1 MGYISASEYV
11 YDRRCGVFEFP
22 HLIGRNTI
30 AALKS
35 RGFESYIHSVSN
47 RVKGIPRKQSL
58 AAQFVQ
64 FVQFARVVQLRQFV
78 QFAQFVPFVRLSLIS
93 QIYPVFRE

>member
-1 MGYISASEYV
+1 MGYISALEYAC
-11 YDRRCGVFEFP
+11 DRRRGVFEFP
-22 HLIGRNTI
+22 RLIGRNAI

-35 RGFESYIHSVSN
+35 RGFESYTHSVSD

-64 FVQFARVVQLRQFV
+64 FVQFAGVVR
-78 QFAQFVPFVRLSLIS
+78 
-93 QIYPVFRE
+93 FR